1 MMQCVIP
8 EFRASEIS
16 GTQGRARHSALSM
29 SKGAREVASV
39 VAWFDKLT
47 TRVKVR
53 ASVRFYRDDK
63 AIDVSS

>member
-1 MMQCVIP
+1 
-8 EFRASEIS
+8 
-16 GTQGRARHSALSM
+16 M

>member
-1 MMQCVIP
+1 
-8 EFRASEIS
+8 
-16 GTQGRARHSALSM
+16 M

-39 VAWFDKLT
+39 VAWFDEPT

-53 ASVRFYRDDK
+53 ASVRFYREDK